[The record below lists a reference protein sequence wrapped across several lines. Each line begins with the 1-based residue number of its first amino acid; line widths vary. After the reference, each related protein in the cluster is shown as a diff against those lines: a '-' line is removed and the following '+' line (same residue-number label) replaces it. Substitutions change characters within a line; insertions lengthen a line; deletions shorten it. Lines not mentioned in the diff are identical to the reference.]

1 MAGKGGRLVFGN
13 THKGWRFSLM
23 SSPTAKGALFF
34 CAARNS
40 ARFTAFNPS

>member
-34 CAARNS
+34 LCRPEL
-40 ARFTAFNPS
+40 RPVYGF